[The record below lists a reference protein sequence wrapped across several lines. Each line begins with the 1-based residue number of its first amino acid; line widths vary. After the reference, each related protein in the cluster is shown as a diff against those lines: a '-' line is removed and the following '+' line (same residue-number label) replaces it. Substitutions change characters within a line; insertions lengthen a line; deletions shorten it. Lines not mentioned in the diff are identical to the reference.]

1 MNSQSKQRPEI
12 SRAETCCSL
21 GYWCI
26 QLFWPRVVVRKWL
39 NISSKDSDYSA
50 DSEDDYASSDS
61 ASDTSEFVQR
71 ESRFGSNRGEDVQ
84 DAIPR
89 IRRRKSET
97 FRAQYI
103 NIKEIR
109 SYTLPL
115 YLDNLRV
122 NSSYTDAEDCCF
134 VFW

>member
-1 MNSQSKQRPEI
+1 VNLGQI

-61 ASDTSEFVQR
+61 ASDTNGNAKLPNSLNVRKNYGVFFVLVFEGILLVTWCR
-71 ESRFGSNRGEDVQ
+71 VCSMPERI
-84 DAIPR
+84 AIWR
-89 IRRRKSET
+89 
-97 FRAQYI
+97 
-103 NIKEIR
+103 
-109 SYTLPL
+109 
-115 YLDNLRV
+115 
-122 NSSYTDAEDCCF
+122 
-134 VFW
+134 